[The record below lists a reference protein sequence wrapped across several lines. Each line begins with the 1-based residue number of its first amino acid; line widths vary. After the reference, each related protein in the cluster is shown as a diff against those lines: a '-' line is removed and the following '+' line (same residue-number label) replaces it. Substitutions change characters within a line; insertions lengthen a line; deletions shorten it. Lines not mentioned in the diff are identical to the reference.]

1 MHSDILG
8 GNSFFFFRWQFLFLE
23 FYIASLWLRICP
35 HPEPPT
41 CPAPE
46 LFLGSAEDSQLFT
59 VVLGCLNALVV
70 QECVPFFL
78 LRLCTAHISVWALQG
93 LGHQWTLSFP
103 IKVAFDLFQV
113 YTFCLDPPA
122 VSQTCTS
129 CHPWWVSTAHG
140 DTDVLYTLASPACC
154 PSQNKAPGESPR
166 SSLLADRPQIWES
179 SKILYSLSGIELGHI
194 RQAFYHWAIALELC
208 QVLYV
213 QVTKTRYS
221 AQLSPQSYCC
231 FFTWTPS

>member
-8 GNSFFFFRWQFLFLE
+8 GNSFFFFPVAILIFRIIHSILVTPDLPPPWASHVPCSRVVSGLCRRFSAVHLCAGLSECIGCTGVCAFL
-23 FYIASLWLRICP
+23 
-35 HPEPPT
+35 PPT
-41 CPAPE
+41 TLHCAH
-46 LFLGSAEDSQLFT
+46 LRVGTAGVGSPVNTFFSHKSRFWSVPSQY
-59 VVLGCLNALVV
+59 
-70 QECVPFFL
+70 L
-78 LRLCTAHISVWALQG
+78 LPW
-93 LGHQWTLSFP
+93 
-103 IKVAFDLFQV
+103 
-113 YTFCLDPPA
+113 PPA

-140 DTDVLYTLASPACC
+140 DTDVLDTLASPACC

-166 SSLLADRPQIWES
+166 SSLLVDRPHIWES

-221 AQLSPQSYCC
+221 AQFSPQS
-231 FFTWTPS
+231 